1 MTHSQGNNNKTT
13 KNIFF
18 YEINRN
24 YLLYRLNKIIISKKK
39 HTHKRRENEFSFNNI
54 YIKKKKAA
62 IENRGL
68 FLFL

>member
-39 HTHKRRENEFSFNNI
+39 HTHKDARMSFPLTT
-54 YIKKKKAA
+54 YI
-62 IENRGL
+62 
-68 FLFL
+68 